1 MCFNYKV
8 SLLTFT
14 VGTIFSILL
23 MNYGNPVYR
32 LENKATGLFLI
43 FISLVQ
49 FMDFLFWIDIDN
61 KIGINKVT
69 TIAGPILNV
78 CQPTILYLIKLFY
91 YQPNI
96 LSLQNYNLP
105 IAVLNIAYFIYFITI
120 YVRFLLNDK
129 LVTSTQDGHLKWPW
143 LKYTNPYPYLVLF
156 AINIFYLFNFTYG
169 LVLFSNLYFFL
180 YISKKYFKYS
190 AGELWCFFGAFVP
203 LIMFFLSF
211 YIDKLD
217 KLRDYISFLISND
230 I

>member
-32 LENKATGLFLI
+32 LDNKATGLFLI

-105 IAVLNIAYFIYFITI
+105 IAGLNIAYFIYFITV

-169 LVLFSNLYFFL
+169 LVLFSILYFFL

-217 KLRDYISFLISND
+217 KLRDYISF
-230 I
+230 

>member
-23 MNYGNPVYR
+23 MIYGNPVYR
-32 LENKATGLFLI
+32 LENKASGLFLI
-43 FISLVQ
+43 FISLIQ
-49 FMDFLFWIDIDN
+49 FMDFLLWIDIDN
-61 KIGINKVT
+61 KIGINKLT
-69 TIAGPILNV
+69 TIGGPILNV

-91 YQPNI
+91 YKPNI

-105 IAVLNIAYFIYFITI
+105 VAVLNIAYFIYFITV
-120 YVRFLLNDK
+120 YVRFLLKDK
-129 LVTSTQDGHLKWPW
+129 LVTSTQDGNLKWPW
-143 LKYTNPYPYLVLF
+143 LKYTNPYPYLDLF
-156 AINIFYLFNFTYG
+156 AINIFYLFNFTYS
-169 LVLFSNLYFFL
+169 LVLFSVLYFFL

-211 YIDKLD
+211 HIDKLD
-217 KLRDYISFLISND
+217 NLWNYISY
-230 I
+230 

>member
-23 MNYGNPVYR
+23 INYGNPVYR

-43 FISLVQ
+43 FVSLVQ

-61 KIGINKVT
+61 KIGINKLT
-69 TIAGPILNV
+69 TIGGPILNV

-91 YQPNI
+91 YKPNI

-105 IAVLNIAYFIYFITI
+105 IAVLNIAYFIYFITV

-129 LVTSTQDGHLKWPW
+129 LVTSTQDGNLKWPW

-156 AINIFYLFNFTYG
+156 AINIFYLFNFTYS
-169 LVLFSNLYFFL
+169 LVLFSVLYFFL

-190 AGELWCFFGAFVP
+190 AGELWCFFVDFVP

-211 YIDKLD
+211 HIDKLD
-217 KLRDYISFLISND
+217 NLWNYISY
-230 I
+230 

>member
-23 MNYGNPVYR
+23 MNYGNPIYR
-32 LENKATGLFLI
+32 TENKATGLTLI
-43 FISLVQ
+43 FISLIQ

-61 KIGINKVT
+61 KIGINKLT

-91 YQPNI
+91 YKPNV

-105 IAVLNIAYFIYFITI
+105 IAVLNIAYFIYFITV

-156 AINIFYLFNFTYG
+156 GINIFYLFNFTYG
-169 LVLFSNLYFFL
+169 VVLFSIIYFFL
-180 YISKKYFKYS
+180 YISRKYFKYS

-203 LIMFFLSF
+203 VIMFFLSF

-217 KLRDYISFLISND
+217 NLWGYLSF
-230 I
+230 

>member
-23 MNYGNPVYR
+23 MNYGNPIYR
-32 LENKATGLFLI
+32 TENKATGLTLI
-43 FISLVQ
+43 FISLIQ

-61 KIGINKVT
+61 KIGINKAT
-69 TIAGPILNV
+69 TIVGPILNV

-91 YQPNI
+91 FKPNV

-105 IAVLNIAYFIYFITI
+105 IAVLNIAYFIYFITV

-129 LVTSTQDGHLKWPW
+129 LVTSTQDGNLKWPW

-156 AINIFYLFNFTYG
+156 GINIFYLFNFTYS
-169 LVLFSNLYFFL
+169 LVLFSVLYFFL
-180 YISKKYFKYS
+180 YISKKYFKYT

-211 YIDKLD
+211 YIDKLE
-217 KLRDYISFLISND
+217 NT
-230 I
+230 

>member
-14 VGTIFSILL
+14 VGTFFSILL
-23 MNYGNPVYR
+23 MNYGTPGYR

-43 FISLVQ
+43 FVSLVQ

-61 KIGINKVT
+61 KIGINKLT
-69 TIAGPILNV
+69 TIGGPILNV

-91 YQPNI
+91 YKPNI

-105 IAVLNIAYFIYFITI
+105 VAVLNIAYFIYFITV

-129 LVTSTQDGHLKWPW
+129 LVTSTQDGNLKWPW

-156 AINIFYLFNFTYG
+156 GINIFYLFNFTYS
-169 LVLFSNLYFFL
+169 LVLFSVLYFFL
-180 YISKKYFKYS
+180 YISKKYFKYT

-217 KLRDYISFLISND
+217 NT
-230 I
+230 

>member
-14 VGTIFSILL
+14 VGTFFSILL

-43 FISLVQ
+43 FVSLVQ

-61 KIGINKVT
+61 KIGINKLT
-69 TIAGPILNV
+69 TIGGPILNV

-91 YQPNI
+91 YKPNI

-105 IAVLNIAYFIYFITI
+105 VAVLNIAYFIYFITV

-129 LVTSTQDGHLKWPW
+129 LVTSTQDGNLKWPW
-143 LKYTNPYPYLVLF
+143 LKYTNPYP
-156 AINIFYLFNFTYG
+156 
-169 LVLFSNLYFFL
+169 
-180 YISKKYFKYS
+180 
-190 AGELWCFFGAFVP
+190 
-203 LIMFFLSF
+203 
-211 YIDKLD
+211 
-217 KLRDYISFLISND
+217 
-230 I
+230 

>member
-61 KIGINKVT
+61 KIGINKLT
-69 TIAGPILNV
+69 TIVGPILNV

-105 IAVLNIAYFIYFITI
+105 IAGLNIAYFIYFITV

-169 LVLFSNLYFFL
+169 LVLFSILYFFL

-217 KLRDYISFLISND
+217 KLRDYISF
-230 I
+230 

>member
-23 MNYGNPVYR
+23 INYGNPVYR

-43 FISLVQ
+43 FVSLVQ

-61 KIGINKVT
+61 KIGINKLT
-69 TIAGPILNV
+69 TIGGPILNV

-91 YQPNI
+91 YKPNI

-105 IAVLNIAYFIYFITI
+105 IAVLNIAYFIYFITV

-129 LVTSTQDGHLKWPW
+129 LVTSTQDGNLKWPW

-156 AINIFYLFNFTYG
+156 GINIFYMFNFTYS
-169 LVLFSNLYFFL
+169 LVLFSVLYFFL
-180 YISKKYFKYS
+180 YISKKYFKYT

-217 KLRDYISFLISND
+217 NLREYISSRV
-230 I
+230 

>member
-1 MCFNYKV
+1 MYIISMCFNYKV

-105 IAVLNIAYFIYFITI
+105 IAGLNIAYFIYFITV

-169 LVLFSNLYFFL
+169 LVLFSILYFFL

-217 KLRDYISFLISND
+217 KLRDYISF
-230 I
+230 

>member
-1 MCFNYKV
+1 MYIISMCFNYKV

-23 MNYGNPVYR
+23 MNCGNPIYR
-32 LENKATGLFLI
+32 TENKATGLTLI
-43 FISLVQ
+43 FISLIQ

-61 KIGINKVT
+61 KIGINKLT

-78 CQPTILYLIKLFY
+78 CQPTIVYLIKLFY
-91 YQPNI
+91 YKPNV

-105 IAVLNIAYFIYFITI
+105 IAVLNIAYFIYFITV

-156 AINIFYLFNFTYG
+156 GINIFYLFNFTYG
-169 LVLFSNLYFFL
+169 VVLFSIIYFFL
-180 YISKKYFKYS
+180 YISRKYFKYS

-203 LIMFFLSF
+203 AIMFFLSF

-217 KLRDYISFLISND
+217 NLRRYLSF
-230 I
+230 

>member
-14 VGTIFSILL
+14 VGTFFSILL

-43 FISLVQ
+43 FVSLVQ

-61 KIGINKVT
+61 KIGINKLT
-69 TIAGPILNV
+69 TIGGPILNV

-91 YQPNI
+91 YKPNI

-105 IAVLNIAYFIYFITI
+105 VAVLNIAYFIYFITV

-129 LVTSTQDGHLKWPW
+129 LVTSTQDGNLKWPW

-156 AINIFYLFNFTYG
+156 AINIFYLFNFTYS
-169 LVLFSNLYFFL
+169 LVLFSVLYFFL
-180 YISKKYFKYS
+180 YISKKYFKYT

-211 YIDKLD
+211 YIDKLE
-217 KLRDYISFLISND
+217 NT
-230 I
+230 

>member
-14 VGTIFSILL
+14 VGTFFSILL

-43 FISLVQ
+43 FVSLVQ

-61 KIGINKVT
+61 KIGINKLT
-69 TIAGPILNV
+69 TIGGPILNV

-91 YQPNI
+91 YKPNI

-105 IAVLNIAYFIYFITI
+105 VAVLNIAYFIYFITV
-120 YVRFLLNDK
+120 YVRFLLKDK
-129 LVTSTQDGHLKWPW
+129 LVTSTQDGNLKWPW

-156 AINIFYLFNFTYG
+156 AINIFYLFNFTYS
-169 LVLFSNLYFFL
+169 LVLFSVLYFFL
-180 YISKKYFKYS
+180 YISKKYFKYT

-217 KLRDYISFLISND
+217 NT
-230 I
+230 

>member
-169 LVLFSNLYFFL
+169 LVLFSILYFFL

-217 KLRDYISFLISND
+217 KLRDYISF
-230 I
+230 

>member
-49 FMDFLFWIDIDN
+49 FMDFLFWIDLDN

-105 IAVLNIAYFIYFITI
+105 IAGLNIAYFIYFITV

-169 LVLFSNLYFFL
+169 LVLFSILYFFL

-217 KLRDYISFLISND
+217 KLRDYISF
-230 I
+230 

>member
-1 MCFNYKV
+1 MYIISMCFNYKV

-23 MNYGNPVYR
+23 MNYGNPIYR
-32 LENKATGLFLI
+32 LENKATGLGLI
-43 FISLVQ
+43 FISLIQ
-49 FMDFLFWIDIDN
+49 FMAFLFWIDIDN

-105 IAVLNIAYFIYFITI
+105 IAGLNIAYFIYFITV

-169 LVLFSNLYFFL
+169 LVLFSILYFFL

-217 KLRDYISFLISND
+217 KLRDYISF
-230 I
+230 

>member
-23 MNYGNPVYR
+23 MIYGNQVYR
-32 LENKATGLFLI
+32 LENKASGLFLI
-43 FISLVQ
+43 FISLIQ
-49 FMDFLFWIDIDN
+49 FMDFLLWIDIDN
-61 KIGINKVT
+61 KIGINKLT
-69 TIAGPILNV
+69 TIGGPILNV

-91 YQPNI
+91 YKPNI

-105 IAVLNIAYFIYFITI
+105 IAVLNIVYFIYFITV
-120 YVRFLLNDK
+120 YVRFLLKDK
-129 LVTSTQDGHLKWPW
+129 LVTSTQDGNLKWPW

-156 AINIFYLFNFTYG
+156 AINIFYLFNFTYS
-169 LVLFSNLYFFL
+169 LVLFSVLYFFL

-211 YIDKLD
+211 HIDKLD
-217 KLRDYISFLISND
+217 NLWNYISY
-230 I
+230 

>member
-23 MNYGNPVYR
+23 MIYGNPVYR
-32 LENKATGLFLI
+32 LENKASGLFLI
-43 FISLVQ
+43 FISLIQ
-49 FMDFLFWIDIDN
+49 FMDFLLWIDIDN
-61 KIGINKVT
+61 KIGINKLT
-69 TIAGPILNV
+69 TIGGPILNV

-91 YQPNI
+91 YKPNI

-105 IAVLNIAYFIYFITI
+105 IAVLNIVYFIYFITV

-156 AINIFYLFNFTYG
+156 AINIFYLFNFTYS
-169 LVLFSNLYFFL
+169 LVLFSVLYFFL

-211 YIDKLD
+211 HIDKLD
-217 KLRDYISFLISND
+217 NLWNYISY
-230 I
+230 

>member
-23 MNYGNPVYR
+23 MNYSNPIYR
-32 LENKATGLFLI
+32 LENKATGLGLI
-43 FISLVQ
+43 FISLIQ

-78 CQPTILYLIKLFY
+78 CQPTIVYLIKLFY
-91 YQPNI
+91 YKPNI

-105 IAVLNIAYFIYFITI
+105 IAVLNIAYFIYFITV

-143 LKYTNPYPYLVLF
+143 LKYANPYPYLVLF
-156 AINIFYLFNFTYG
+156 AINILYLFNFTYG
-169 LVLFSNLYFFL
+169 VMLFSIIYFFL
-180 YISKKYFKYS
+180 YISRKYFKYS

-217 KLRDYISFLISND
+217 NLRRYLSF
-230 I
+230 

>member
-61 KIGINKVT
+61 KLGINKVT

-105 IAVLNIAYFIYFITI
+105 IAGLNIAYFIYFITV

-169 LVLFSNLYFFL
+169 LVLFSILYFFL

-217 KLRDYISFLISND
+217 KLRDYISF
-230 I
+230 

>member
-105 IAVLNIAYFIYFITI
+105 IAVLNIAYFIYFITV

-169 LVLFSNLYFFL
+169 LVLFSILYFFL

-217 KLRDYISFLISND
+217 KLRDYISF
-230 I
+230 

>member
-23 MNYGNPVYR
+23 MIYGNPVYR
-32 LENKATGLFLI
+32 LENKASGLFLI
-43 FISLVQ
+43 FISLIQ

-61 KIGINKVT
+61 KIGINKLT
-69 TIAGPILNV
+69 TIGGPILNV

-91 YQPNI
+91 YKPNI
-96 LSLQNYNLP
+96 LSLQNYSLP
-105 IAVLNIAYFIYFITI
+105 IAVLNVAYFIYFITV

-143 LKYTNPYPYLVLF
+143 LKYTNPYSYLLLF
-156 AINIFYLFNFTYG
+156 AINIFYLFNFTYSI
-169 LVLFSNLYFFL
+169 VLFSVLYFFL

-211 YIDKLD
+211 HIDKLD
-217 KLRDYISFLISND
+217 NLWNYISY
-230 I
+230 

>member
-23 MNYGNPVYR
+23 MIYGNPVYR
-32 LENKATGLFLI
+32 LENKASGLFLI
-43 FISLVQ
+43 FISLIQ
-49 FMDFLFWIDIDN
+49 FMDFLLWIDIDN
-61 KIGINKVT
+61 KIGINKLT
-69 TIAGPILNV
+69 TIGGPILNV

-91 YQPNI
+91 YKPNI

-105 IAVLNIAYFIYFITI
+105 VAVLNIAYFIYFITV
-120 YVRFLLNDK
+120 YVRFLLKDK
-129 LVTSTQDGHLKWPW
+129 LVTSTQDGNLKWPW

-156 AINIFYLFNFTYG
+156 AINIFYLFNFTYS
-169 LVLFSNLYFFL
+169 LVLFSVLYFFL

-211 YIDKLD
+211 HIDKLD
-217 KLRDYISFLISND
+217 NLWNYISY
-230 I
+230 

>member
-61 KIGINKVT
+61 KIGINKLT

-105 IAVLNIAYFIYFITI
+105 IAGLNIAYFIYFITV

-169 LVLFSNLYFFL
+169 LVLFSILYFFL

-217 KLRDYISFLISND
+217 KLRDYISF
-230 I
+230 

>member
-23 MNYGNPVYR
+23 MIYGNPVYR
-32 LENKATGLFLI
+32 LENKASGLFLI
-43 FISLVQ
+43 FISLIQ
-49 FMDFLFWIDIDN
+49 FMDFLLWIDIDN
-61 KIGINKVT
+61 KIGINKLT
-69 TIAGPILNV
+69 TIGGPILNV

-91 YQPNI
+91 YKPNI

-105 IAVLNIAYFIYFITI
+105 VAVLNIAYFIYFITV
-120 YVRFLLNDK
+120 YVRFLLKDK

-156 AINIFYLFNFTYG
+156 AINIFYLFNFTYS
-169 LVLFSNLYFFL
+169 LVLFSVLYFFL

-211 YIDKLD
+211 HIDKLD
-217 KLRDYISFLISND
+217 NLWNYISY
-230 I
+230 

>member
-14 VGTIFSILL
+14 IGTIFSILL
-23 MNYGNPVYR
+23 MKYGNPVYR
-32 LENKATGLFLI
+32 TENKATGLFLI
-43 FISLVQ
+43 FISLIQ

-61 KIGINKVT
+61 KIGINKLT

-78 CQPTILYLIKLFY
+78 CQPTIVYLIKLFY
-91 YQPNI
+91 YKPNI

-105 IAVLNIAYFIYFITI
+105 IALLNIAYFIYFIVV

-169 LVLFSNLYFFL
+169 LVLFSLVYFFL
-180 YISKKYFKYS
+180 YISKKYFRYS
-190 AGELWCFFGAFVP
+190 VGELWCFFGAFVP

-211 YIDKLD
+211 HIEKLD
-217 KLRDYISFLISND
+217 NLWKYISF
-230 I
+230 